1 LLSEMIPKIP
11 EIEKRVENIEEQQGE
26 SPFNGLKMA
35 SLGDS
40 ITYGFVPR
48 NDPDYPGQLDSYA
61 KLCAEAL
68 GMTFE
73 NYGISGSTL
82 GAIEEDTTERSPFV
96 YRYDNLPDDADVI
109 TVMGG
114 TNDIRQGIPLG
125 VFSDTVE
132 TTYYGALHVLCEGIL
147 NKYRIEQGTEVGKD
161 KIIVFLTPIKMGTDI
176 NQEYNGHTL
185 ADYAEAVKE
194 VCAYYSIPV
203 FDAYNLSGITPHILR
218 TVEGTEPGYTDFYNP
233 YITDGTHPTQ
243 DGQEIFARA
252 FTGFLKTLK

>member
-1 LLSEMIPKIP
+1 EKNSFSFSLTTSYTGILLSEMIPKIP

-114 TNDIRQGIPLG
+114 TNDIRQGI
-125 VFSDTVE
+125 
-132 TTYYGALHVLCEGIL
+132 
-147 NKYRIEQGTEVGKD
+147 
-161 KIIVFLTPIKMGTDI
+161 
-176 NQEYNGHTL
+176 
-185 ADYAEAVKE
+185 
-194 VCAYYSIPV
+194 
-203 FDAYNLSGITPHILR
+203 
-218 TVEGTEPGYTDFYNP
+218 
-233 YITDGTHPTQ
+233 
-243 DGQEIFARA
+243 
-252 FTGFLKTLK
+252 